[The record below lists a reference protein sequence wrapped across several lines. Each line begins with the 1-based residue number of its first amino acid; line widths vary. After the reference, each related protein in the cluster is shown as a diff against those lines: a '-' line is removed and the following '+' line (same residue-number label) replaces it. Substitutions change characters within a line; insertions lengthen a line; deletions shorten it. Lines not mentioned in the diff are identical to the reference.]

1 MRCSLCLFFA
11 FPFFCFADVHEMT
24 LREVLSKAMS
34 ESPDVLMSRY
44 DEMIAQQAVQ
54 VAKDPFS
61 PKLSI
66 GSGLAYT
73 YGYPLS
79 IDGSAPSLIQVKAS
93 QSLVNRSQS
102 YLVAKAKV
110 EARGANQDVMQKRDE
125 VLEKAAA
132 LFLDGERAA
141 RNLKV
146 IEQQT
151 GNLDSILSA
160 TSARVEEGRA
170 LPIETRRAEL
180 NLKKAKQRIAI
191 LRQEL
196 RQIEQTLA
204 VLLGFESDD
213 RVVAL
218 SADGGLREMA
228 GSEGDAIREALDN
241 SRELKKLHSDLQAKG
256 LEMQANRSAWLPQV
270 DLIAN
275 YGLFARFNNFDQYFS
290 RFQSNNVT
298 VGVAFRFPAL
308 PGTAAPAM
316 ASQASSALSRLKL
329 QITSTRQRIELDT
342 KKLFQDLQLHKEN
355 RELSRL
361 DLEVAQQQVTLVLAQ
376 VEEGKASRRQVEEA
390 RFLENEKWIAYW
402 DAQYLY
408 ERTRLAFMRST
419 GSLLTLA
426 AN

>member
-1 MRCSLCLFFA
+1 MRCFLCFFFVFPLLCL
-11 FPFFCFADVHEMT
+11 ADVHEMT
-24 LREVLSKAMS
+24 LRQVLSKAMR

-54 VAKDPFS
+54 VAKDPFA

-125 VLEKAAA
+125 VLERAAA
-132 LFLDGERAA
+132 LFLDAERAA

-151 GNLDSILSA
+151 GNLESILSA
-160 TSARVEEGRA
+160 TTARVEEGRA

-180 NLKKAKQRIAI
+180 NLKKARQRIAI

-196 RQIEQTLA
+196 RQSEQTLA
-204 VLLGFESDD
+204 VLLGFESED

-218 SADGGLREMA
+218 SADGAQPETA
-228 GSEGDAIREALDN
+228 VSEGDAIREALEN

-275 YGLFARFNNFDQYFS
+275 YGLFARFNNFDQFFN
-290 RFQSNNVT
+290 RFQSNNIT
-298 VGVAFRFPAL
+298 VGAAFRFPVL

-329 QITSTRQRIELDT
+329 QITSTRHRIELDT

-361 DLEVAQQQVTLVLAQ
+361 DLEVAQQQVTLLLVQL
-376 VEEGKASRRQVEEA
+376 EEGKASRRQVEEA
-390 RFLENEKWIAYW
+390 RFLENEKWIGYW
-402 DAQYLY
+402 DAQHLY
-408 ERTRLAFMRST
+408 ERTRLALLRST

-426 AN
+426 GN

>member
-1 MRCSLCLFFA
+1 MRSSLCLFFV
-11 FPFFCFADVHEMT
+11 FPVFCFAEVHEMT
-24 LREVLSKAMS
+24 LRQVLSKAMQ

-54 VAKDPFS
+54 VAKDPFA
-61 PKLSI
+61 PKLSL

-79 IDGSAPSLIQVKAS
+79 IDGSAPSLLQVKAS

-132 LFLDGERAA
+132 LFLDAERAG
-141 RNLKV
+141 RNLKL

-151 GNLDSILSA
+151 GNLDSILGTTA
-160 TSARVEEGRA
+160 ARVEEGRA

-204 VLLGFESDD
+204 VLLGFESED

-218 SADGGLREMA
+218 SADAAQPEA
-228 GSEGDAIREALDN
+228 TNSEGDAIREALEN

-270 DLIAN
+270 DLVAN

-290 RFQSNNVT
+290 RFQSNNLT
-298 VGVAFRFPAL
+298 LGLAFRFPAL

-329 QITSTRQRIELDT
+329 QITSTRHRIELDT
-342 KKLFQDLQLHKEN
+342 RKIFQDLQLHKEN

-376 VEEGKASRRQVEEA
+376 MEEGKASRRQVEEA

-402 DAQYLY
+402 DAQYLL
-408 ERTRLAFMRST
+408 ERTRLALLRST

-426 AN
+426 GN